1 MTAQAVQSAR
11 ALPDDEARRIVEL
24 ASGAPSVHN
33 TQPWSWRVNGNDLE
47 LYADMARR
55 LPVEDPSGRNAVVSC
70 GAALHHCQVA
80 ARALGWKPL
89 TIHLPF
95 GSDKTLLARITL
107 VPTTPSPEDVAALEA
122 LEARRTDR
130 RRFTSWPVPD
140 GRLHRL
146 ALTATARGCHAVPL
160 LESTTRF
167 RLDLIMDRARSAQQI
182 NSAAIR
188 EQGSWIDRTQVDGIP
203 AALVPADPSDR
214 DPNGRFGSGV
224 MDEPE
229 VEIERSDGV
238 IVLAGA
244 TDDAEAWLRTG
255 EGLSALWLEAT
266 GEGLSV
272 VPLSQPIEVEPTRLA
287 LGREVLGGLL
297 VPHLL
302 VRVGWQAI
310 GRSQLPR
317 SPRRPVDDVLRS

>member
-1 MTAQAVQSAR
+1 MTAQPVRSTS
-11 ALPDDEARRIVEL
+11 ALPDDEARRLVEL
-24 ASGAPSVHN
+24 ASLAPSVHN

-55 LPVEDPSGRNAVVSC
+55 LPVEDPAGRNAVVSC
-70 GAALHHCQVA
+70 GAALHHLQVA

-89 TIHLPF
+89 TIHLPV

-107 VPTTPSPEDVAALEA
+107 VPSAPSPEHVAALEA
-122 LEARRTDR
+122 LAARRTDR

-146 ALTATARGCHAVPL
+146 ARTATAQGCHAVPL

-182 NSAAIR
+182 NSAAVR
-188 EQGSWIDRTQVDGIP
+188 EQSSWIDRTQVDGIP
-203 AALVPADPSDR
+203 AMLVPPNPSDR
-214 DPNGRFGSGV
+214 DPNGRFGAGM

-255 EGLSALWLEAT
+255 QGLSALWLEAT

-272 VPLSQPIEVEPTRLA
+272 VPLSQPIEVEQTRLS

-302 VRVGWQAI
+302 VRIGWQEI
-310 GRSQLPR
+310 GRSELPR
-317 SPRRPVDDVLRS
+317 SPRRSVDDVLRP

>member
-1 MTAQAVQSAR
+1 MTAHAVRSAEP
-11 ALPDDEARRIVEL
+11 LPYDEARRIVEL
-24 ASGAPSVHN
+24 ASRAPSVHN

-47 LYADMARR
+47 LYADMTRR
-55 LPVEDPSGRNAVVSC
+55 LPVEDPASRNVVVSC

-89 TIHLPF
+89 TIHLPV

-107 VPTTPSPEDVAALEA
+107 VPATPSPEHVAALEG

-146 ALTATARGCHAVPL
+146 ALTAAARGCHAVPL
-160 LESTTRF
+160 LEFTTRF
-167 RLDLIMDRARSAQQI
+167 RLDLILDRARSIQQF
-182 NSAAIR
+182 NSAAAR

-214 DPNGRFGSGV
+214 DPNGRFSAGG

-272 VPLSQPIEVEPTRLA
+272 VPLSQPIEVEQTRLA

-302 VRVGWQAI
+302 VRIGWQAI

-317 SPRRPVDDVLRS
+317 SPRRPLDDVLRS